1 LAEKRLN
8 RGETLRIVCFDDDF
22 GVKGAQGRSEFLEM
36 LRNERAE
43 HLVEMNPRVPFSSML
58 PLLSACDIGVIA
70 YGRKLGVTCQPN
82 RIFEYMAVGLPVIV
96 PDYAVELRP
105 IIEKYH
111 CGLAVDM
118 ERPEA
123 IAEAVVQLVTNRAAA
138 RKMGRAGREGSLAEL
153 NMEREIR
160 PLIEWIR
167 QPREQAGHENK
178 AGR

>member
-1 LAEKRLN
+1 
-8 RGETLRIVCFDDDF
+8 
-22 GVKGAQGRSEFLEM
+22 
-36 LRNERAE
+36 
-43 HLVEMNPRVPFSSML
+43 
-58 PLLSACDIGVIA
+58 
-70 YGRKLGVTCQPN
+70 
-82 RIFEYMAVGLPVIV
+82 
-96 PDYAVELRP
+96 
-105 IIEKYH
+105 
-111 CGLAVDM
+111 M